1 MRVNFSSI
9 RGFSTPL
16 IIGAGIFVATTG
28 VFMFVTTTDLVR
40 FAHEILGVC
49 FAVAI
54 LLHILTN
61 WRPFKRYFSHRAVII
76 IVLAWGIGIGLVTA
90 SVLRNVEDPEE
101 VVVQRIE
108 QTSIRLLAPV
118 VDMGERELMLHL
130 RVAGFAVETPEMSI
144 EQLAEKHEADTDEIL
159 LSIFREQE

>member
-61 WRPFKRYFSHRAVII
+61 WRPFKRYFFQRNVITV
-76 IVLAWGIGIGLVTA
+76 VLVWVIGISLVSIA
-90 SVLRNVEDPEE
+90 AFQNEVDPEE
-101 VVVQRIE
+101 LIVERME
-108 QTSIRLLAPV
+108 QTSIEVLAPV
-118 VDMGERELMLHL
+118 VGTTAEMLSRRL
-130 RVAGFAVETPEMSI
+130 LDAGYTVETPRMTVEEI
-144 EQLAEKHEADTDEIL
+144 AEQHGVDTEVIL
-159 LSIFREQE
+159 LSVFR